1 MCVRNNPMFILIDA
15 IKSGKLTIND
25 VPTDYK
31 VQVQEKLNE
40 Q

>member
-1 MCVRNNPMFILIDA
+1 MNELIIIQAFVNA

-31 VQVQEKLNE
+31 VQVETILNE